1 MNNAISPQAGRPR
14 MLAGLCRNSVSRPQQ
29 HAKPQR
35 AGWPPGDF
43 KCRLSTVVVHLI
55 CNQGVVGSNPTAGTI
70 DFNDIR

>member
-1 MNNAISPQAGRPR
+1 MPACVAAVFPGPATRKTAAGR
-14 MLAGLCRNSVSRPQQ
+14 MA
-29 HAKPQR
+29 
-35 AGWPPGDF
+35 PGDF